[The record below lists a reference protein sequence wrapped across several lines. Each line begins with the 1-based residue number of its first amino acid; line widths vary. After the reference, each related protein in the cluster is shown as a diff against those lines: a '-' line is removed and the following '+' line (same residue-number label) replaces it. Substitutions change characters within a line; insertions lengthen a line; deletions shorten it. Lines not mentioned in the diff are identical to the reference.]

1 MYFEKKCIK
10 LAKILVYLKNNVY
23 IQKKSL
29 LLLLTMKIKFLTFS
43 CLFAASLFL
52 VSCGEPKKNEEKADT
67 TSAKTE
73 TKENLKK
80 ALAEAPKPSELPY
93 QLQATGTEFN
103 ANIPNPHTNVE
114 KYKTTNAKAALN
126 LGVYATDLGYL
137 SAFQKVQNGLDYV
150 KAVKSLA
157 DKLGVST
164 ALDPKMQ
171 ERFEKNLKNVDTLS
185 NIINDAIGK
194 ADGYLKNNKQANIA
208 TLIAAGTL
216 VEGLYVATQI
226 ISTYPKDLL
235 PEDAKNQI
243 LSGLVRIIVDQQ
255 KTLGD
260 VLSALKS
267 LEKDEEVTKVIAQLE
282 ELQKIYGDLNI
293 KEKLEKN
300 QGGALLTDKNI
311 QGITNKVKEIRAQII
326 S

>member
-1 MYFEKKCIK
+1 
-10 LAKILVYLKNNVY
+10 
-23 IQKKSL
+23 
-29 LLLLTMKIKFLTFS
+29 MKIKFLTLS
-43 CLFAASLFL
+43 YLFVTSLFL
-52 VSCGEPKKNEEKADT
+52 FSCGESKKNDEKIDT
-67 TSAKTE
+67 TASKPE
-73 TKENLKK
+73 VKENLKK
-80 ALAEAPKPSELPY
+80 ALADAPKPSELPY

-103 ANIPNPHTNVE
+103 ANIPNPHANVE

-157 DKLGVST
+157 DKIGVST

-171 ERFEKNLKNVDTLS
+171 ERFEKNIKNVDTLS
-185 NIINDAIGK
+185 SIINNAISQ
-194 ADGYLKNNKQANIA
+194 ADGYLKNNKQTNIA

-216 VEGLYVATQI
+216 VEGLYIATQI
-226 ISTYPKDLL
+226 ISSYPKDLL

-243 LSGLVRIIVDQQ
+243 LSGLVRIVVDQQ
-255 KTLGD
+255 KTLES
-260 VLSALKS
+260 VLNALKS
-267 LEKDEEVTKVIAQLE
+267 IEKDEDVTKIIAQLE
-282 ELQKIYGDLNI
+282 ELKKIYVDLNI

-311 QGITNKVKEIRAQII
+311 QGITNKVKEIRNQIV